1 MNDLERLVK
10 QKQRES
16 LIKEEN
22 ELTSTIENDLIAN
35 ELDLDNLNLLTQQI
49 PVNTL
54 TSIVEHSFR
63 NDYKLDNVLKNMN
76 RNKPFL
82 LITAGT
88 TGSGKSN
95 FKRRIVDTLLST
107 VEISIDDII
116 ENDNQYKNMII
127 DIILQ
132 YDLYLGPEKDRGLPG
147 RLNNVELLES
157 DDVIHAFNE
166 AYFSVKEKVQDERI
180 HNLRTAIKD
189 KKNIIIETTGKSIPF
204 KYLNMFEDYNI
215 IFLYI
220 LVPNN
225 ELRSNN
231 ITRAENKIL
240 SFMSDVD
247 ANPAPRLTN
256 INNINI
262 VKKNEDMLN
271 ILNEIR
277 KICSGEYEIC
287 DEKCKEIC
295 DTNNISLVIYNNNR
309 KLSTPLL
316 VYNHITDNNYTEE
329 YFKYIVNNILYPS
342 TRSRIYKKSAR
353 RVKSLGGKRKKR
365 THKKKNK
372 NKSKKNLKKT
382 KDKNNKSKK
391 GK

>member
-116 ENDNQYKNMII
+116 ENDNEYKNMII

-166 AYFSVKEKVQDERI
+166 AYFSVKEKVEHKRI
-180 HNLRTAIKD
+180 HNLRTAIEY

-204 KYLNMFEDYNI
+204 K
-215 IFLYI
+215 
-220 LVPNN
+220 
-225 ELRSNN
+225 
-231 ITRAENKIL
+231 
-240 SFMSDVD
+240 
-247 ANPAPRLTN
+247 
-256 INNINI
+256 
-262 VKKNEDMLN
+262 
-271 ILNEIR
+271 
-277 KICSGEYEIC
+277 
-287 DEKCKEIC
+287 
-295 DTNNISLVIYNNNR
+295 
-309 KLSTPLL
+309 
-316 VYNHITDNNYTEE
+316 
-329 YFKYIVNNILYPS
+329 
-342 TRSRIYKKSAR
+342 
-353 RVKSLGGKRKKR
+353 
-365 THKKKNK
+365 
-372 NKSKKNLKKT
+372 
-382 KDKNNKSKK
+382 
-391 GK
+391 